1 VERRNFAVR
10 LAMVMDRMRLVEWK
24 DAMKSVN
31 SVLGMDNFTESWKV
45 VEVALQGVV
54 SSKTQ
59 MQHPLQT

>member
-1 VERRNFAVR
+1 
-10 LAMVMDRMRLVEWK
+10 MVMDIMRLVEWK

-31 SVLGMDNFTESWKV
+31 SVLGMDNFTDSWEV

-54 SSKTQ
+54 RSKTP